1 MDIFLWIL
9 IAAGLVIYLTFSGKG
24 RSRKSRYQDTPST
37 ERNRVETD
45 KTTDP
50 ISNKNFAESQL
61 NSVNNS
67 MFRRR
72 PLMNKGEYAIFCKL
86 EKLLSQLPGRYRL
99 FAQVS
104 LGEIL
109 HTDNDQAYKSI
120 NCKRSD
126 FVIIDRAG
134 YPVAVIEYQG
144 GGHYQKDAS
153 IRDAIKRE
161 ACNSAGIV
169 FTELHERYSDDDL
182 RAVISILNAKAD

>member
-9 IAAGLVIYLTFSGKG
+9 IAAGLVIYFKFYGKK
-24 RSRKSRYQDTPST
+24 RFRKSRYRDAPGT
-37 ERNRVETD
+37 ESHPTKTD
-45 KTTDP
+45 KTTDL
-50 ISNKNFAESQL
+50 ISSRNFAESQL
-61 NSVNNS
+61 NSVRNS
-67 MFRRR
+67 MFTRR
-72 PLMNKGEYAIFCKL
+72 PLMNKGEYDIFCKL
-86 EKLLSQLPGRYRL
+86 ETLLSQLPGRYRL

-109 HTDNDQAYKSI
+109 HTDDALAYRSI

-144 GGHYQKDAS
+144 SGHYKKDAS
-153 IRDAIKRE
+153 IRDAIKRQ

-169 FTELHERYSDDDL
+169 FTELHERYSDEDL
-182 RAVISILNAKAD
+182 KAVISELNASAD